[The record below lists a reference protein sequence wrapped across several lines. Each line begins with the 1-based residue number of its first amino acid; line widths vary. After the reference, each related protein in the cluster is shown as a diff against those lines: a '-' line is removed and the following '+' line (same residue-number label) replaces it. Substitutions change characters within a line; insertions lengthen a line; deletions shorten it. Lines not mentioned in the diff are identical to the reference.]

1 MSDWSAGPGDAGAFF
16 AMNGPPGPPGFPP
29 PPPGLPPMSPPPLQG
44 MPGLFGPGPF
54 GPGPAPPGAAPKV
67 KKGDVRAAAL
77 ALLAEGP
84 RNGYQIIQ
92 EIAERSRG
100 IWRPSPGS
108 VYPALQ
114 QLEDEGLVRAKEDG
128 GRRTYRLTDE
138 GRAHVAGNREAFAEP
153 WAAVAESVTEEMIDL
168 RVLFMQLG
176 VAMRQVAEAG
186 TPGQH
191 NRARRVLAD
200 ARRSLYRLLAE
211 DDSGDAGDA
220 GGFHG
225 SGGGESAEDEDGEDE

>member
-1 MSDWSAGPGDAGAFF
+1 MDDRPTGPGGPSVFF
-16 AMNGPPGPPGFPP
+16 AAHGPYGGLRGGPYGPPGFSPHGAPP
-29 PPPGLPPMSPPPLQG
+29 MPPHPPGAPPMV
-44 MPGLFGPGPF
+44 GLFGPG
-54 GPGPAPPGAAPKV
+54 APPLPGAAPKV
-67 KKGDVRAAAL
+67 RKGDVRAAAL

-114 QLEDEGLVRAKEDG
+114 QLEDEGLVRAQEEA
-128 GRRTYRLTDE
+128 GRRTYRLSE
-138 GRAHVAGNREAFAEP
+138 AGRAHVAAHQEALTEP
-153 WAAVAESVTEEMIDL
+153 WAAVAESVSEEMVDL
-168 RVLFMQLG
+168 RVLYAQLG
-176 VAMRQVAEAG
+176 MAMRQVAEAG

-191 NRARRVLAD
+191 GRAGQILTE

-211 DDSGDAGDA
+211 DEPGTEVDDTEV
-220 GGFHG
+220 H
-225 SGGGESAEDEDGEDE
+225 DEDGEDD